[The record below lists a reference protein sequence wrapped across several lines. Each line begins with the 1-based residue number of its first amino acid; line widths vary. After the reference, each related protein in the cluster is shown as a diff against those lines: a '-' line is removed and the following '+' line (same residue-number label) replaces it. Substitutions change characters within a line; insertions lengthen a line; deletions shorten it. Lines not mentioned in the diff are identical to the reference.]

1 MVHVV
6 TEAQQATQIAA
17 VMRSCLVCLQGGLV
31 SNALPNQDVTAMKQ
45 RLANAV
51 QRTFVGSA
59 ESSKHSQSSEVRDTL
74 LDDLLALP
82 PPQHSR

>member
-1 MVHVV
+1 MTLFCVGSQNLEHV
-6 TEAQQATQIAA
+6 QAGPAA
-17 VMRSCLVCLQGGLV
+17 SSVPS
-31 SNALPNQDVTAMKQ
+31 QDTTAMKQ

-51 QRTFVGSA
+51 LKSARNSA
-59 ESSKHSQSSEVRDTL
+59 ESAKQGHHADTRDTL

>member
-1 MVHVV
+1 MHVGSGCRGCCCYAFLSGV
-6 TEAQQATQIAA
+6 
-17 VMRSCLVCLQGGLV
+17 QGGLV
-31 SNALPNQDVTAMKQ
+31 SDALPNQDVTAMKQ

-51 QRTFVGSA
+51 QKTFVGSA

>member
-1 MVHVV
+1 ML
-6 TEAQQATQIAA
+6 QAEPASGS
-17 VMRSCLVCLQGGLV
+17 VPSHDL
-31 SNALPNQDVTAMKQ
+31 TAMKL

-51 QRTFVGSA
+51 QKSAGSSN
-59 ESSKHSQSSEVRDTL
+59 ESSKRSQSSENRDSL

>member
-1 MVHVV
+1 MH
-6 TEAQQATQIAA
+6 ASLRGQQWRAT
-17 VMRSCLVCLQGGLV
+17 SCTLHMQAGPASG
-31 SNALPNQDVTAMKQ
+31 SLPNQDVTAMKQ

-51 QRTFVGSA
+51 QRSAGSSA
-59 ESSKHSQSSEVRDTL
+59 ESSRRSQSSETRDTL

>member
-1 MVHVV
+1 MSDR
-6 TEAQQATQIAA
+6 AAQIAA
-17 VMRSCLVCLQGGLV
+17 VMRSCPVCLQGGLV
-31 SNALPNQDVTAMKQ
+31 SDALPNQDVTAMKQ

-51 QRTFVGSA
+51 QRTSVGSA
-59 ESSKHSQSSEVRDTL
+59 DSSKHSQSSEVRDTL

>member
-1 MVHVV
+1 MVHVG
-6 TEAQQATQIAA
+6 TEAHQAAQVAA
-17 VMRSCLVCLQGGLV
+17 VIRSCPVCLQGGLV
-31 SNALPNQDVTAMKQ
+31 SDALPNQDVTAMKQ

-51 QRTFVGSA
+51 QRNFVGSA
-59 ESSKHSQSSEVRDTL
+59 ESSKHCQSSEVRDAL